1 MANTNYSSYFD
12 HTILKTDAV
21 TSDIRTLCADAKT
34 HQFFSVCVNPYWIP
48 ICLEQLKGSP
58 VAICTVIGF
67 PLGANTTRAKVY
79 ETEQAIR
86 AGATEIDV
94 VINIGALKDKNLLVV
109 QNELN
114 DVVLACKEKA
124 LVKVIVESG
133 ILTTTEL
140 SWAIECVNKSGAEFI
155 KTSTGFAST
164 GATVAAVEQMK
175 REGRPGLKIKAS
187 GGIRTAQDFKTYVD
201 LGVHRVGASKSV
213 DILNELLG
221 KK

>member
-1 MANTNYSSYFD
+1 MAKTNYSSYFD
-12 HTILKTDAV
+12 HTILKSDA
-21 TSDIRTLCADAKT
+21 TSDDVRSLCNEARTNN
-34 HQFFSVCVNPYWIP
+34 FFSVCVNPYWIP
-48 ICLEQLKGSP
+48 LCLEQLKGSS
-58 VAICTVIGF
+58 VAVCTVIGF
-67 PLGANTTRAKVY
+67 PLGANTTRIKVF
-79 ETEQAIR
+79 ETEQALR

-94 VINIGALKDKNLLVV
+94 VINIGALKDKNLSVV
-109 QNELN
+109 ERELT

-133 ILTTTEL
+133 ILTSTEL

-155 KTSTGFAST
+155 KTSTGFAAT

-175 REGRPGLKIKAS
+175 REGRAGLKIKAS
-187 GGIRTAQDFKTYVD
+187 GGIRTAKDFTTYLD

-213 DILNELLG
+213 EILNELQG